1 MKKLIFYLPILY
13 LYKTRLKTLLKL
25 FSWIYI
31 YIIPIICLLFFQNQE
46 WSLSIKNI
54 LYSLLSIITVY
65 NFYEIGYIQNDTE
78 TIKIEKNPTMRI
90 NHEQLN
96 YYDKYKIIIYGFRF
110 LLGFI
115 LIYILSIL
123 GSITV
128 GCIYYSIG
136 IVSILIVYQLYNRM
150 RSNWNMLFYFML
162 STLKYI
168 APLFL
173 FPENLTWNL
182 VLLAIFVFPLEKTS
196 EFKAGKSIDITPNI
210 FFRKYILKYDK
221 SRLTSYRVI
230 AYISIY
236 FLSILLWKLDFFNM
250 EHTFLIL
257 YMLIYRFF
265 LWILIKIGFK
275 FKDYL
280 K

>member
-1 MKKLIFYLPILY
+1 MKHLIYYLPVLY
-13 LYKTRLKTLLKL
+13 LYKTRLQTPLKFL
-25 FSWIYI
+25 SWIYI
-31 YIIPIICLLFFQNQE
+31 YIFPIICLLFFQNKE
-46 WSLSIKNI
+46 WSLSINRI
-54 LYSLLSIITVY
+54 LFSILSILTVY

-90 NHEQLN
+90 NHEQLD
-96 YYDKYKIIIYGFRF
+96 YYEKYKIIIYGYR
-110 LLGFI
+110 LILGFI
-115 LIYILSIL
+115 FIYILSIL
-123 GSITV
+123 GSLTV

-150 RSNWNMLFYFML
+150 RCNWNMLFYFIL

-168 APLFL
+168 TPLFL

-230 AYISIY
+230 AYFTIYLIS
-236 FLSILLWKLDFFNM
+236 LLLWELDFFDK
-250 EHTFLIL
+250 EHTYLIL
-257 YMLIYRFF
+257 YMLIYRSF
-265 LWILIKIGFK
+265 LWVLIKVGFK